1 MTNLELAH
9 RASSRRAPRHPDVF
23 TCPTLTLKEKRRTM
37 TKFLNKWLRKIHRLI
52 AVPTALLIPIR
63 LTIEMVGNPATVEF
77 WAKWEKL
84 PSILML
90 FMAVTGAYLYLLPYI
105 ARRKRKNKV
114 AQV

>member
-1 MTNLELAH
+1 
-9 RASSRRAPRHPDVF
+9 
-23 TCPTLTLKEKRRTM
+23 M

-63 LTIEMVGNPATVEF
+63 LAIEVVGNPAAIEF

-90 FMAVTGAYLYLLPYI
+90 FMAITGAYLYLLPYI
-105 ARRKRKNKV
+105 AKGQRKNRI
-114 AQV
+114 AQAQKENLR